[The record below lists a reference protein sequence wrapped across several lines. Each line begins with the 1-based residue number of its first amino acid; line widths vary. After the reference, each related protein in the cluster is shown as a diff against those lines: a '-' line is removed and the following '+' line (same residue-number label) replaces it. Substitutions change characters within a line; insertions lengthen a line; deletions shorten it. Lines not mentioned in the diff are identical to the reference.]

1 MKSTIKVMSL
11 QEIVNLAITGKLDPN
26 PIGQRPPVTSGIKK
40 SVRIVRSMLNGFGCG
55 MLTIR
60 DIREDEEAK
69 KIYKADFLIIDGGH
83 RVRAS
88 VKFYQGKIAINGLTY
103 IDMDEANLSEIMVPV
118 DIRICTSQEAT
129 ELFRNINET
138 TPVNFMEMVMS
149 DEQSPVC
156 EFIRRQTMH
165 VKEYGNEV
173 HPLFEYFQ
181 NAKGDWVVKNFDG
194 DPNPR
199 RKWDEYVAISL
210 IRAIEGGLVDAG
222 QIQIEE
228 ICANG
233 NPPMTEKSKKIV
245 NNFLNDALGLRKFRG
260 KKFNQDVFA
269 AFLVYWFGLY
279 DENSVFTIDNRN
291 GFYQDFMK
299 AYTILTGTADTSLE
313 EVTIFF
319 EKQTHFIKQFVRKNI
334 KNFSNAAKQQEV
346 YRIFR
351 KYTDGVG
358 IVFRSEKRSESSTV
372 REQQLI
378 LQEYK
383 CAIDGLPLSLENAVF
398 GHDTPWSKGGLDGM
412 MIRDVH
418 NRDMGTLTLEEYR
431 TILRAR
437 GDIAEAA

>member
-1 MKSTIKVMSL
+1 M
-11 QEIVNLAITGKLDPN
+11 
-26 PIGQRPPVTSGIKK
+26 
-40 SVRIVRSMLNGFGCG
+40 
-55 MLTIR
+55 
-60 DIREDEEAK
+60 
-69 KIYKADFLIIDGGH
+69 
-83 RVRAS
+83 
-88 VKFYQGKIAINGLTY
+88 
-103 IDMDEANLSEIMVPV
+103 
-118 DIRICTSQEAT
+118 
-129 ELFRNINET
+129 
-138 TPVNFMEMVMS
+138 
-149 DEQSPVC
+149 
-156 EFIRRQTMH
+156 
-165 VKEYGNEV
+165 
-173 HPLFEYFQ
+173 
-181 NAKGDWVVKNFDG
+181 
-194 DPNPR
+194 
-199 RKWDEYVAISL
+199 
-210 IRAIEGGLVDAG
+210 IRAIQGGLVDAG
-222 QIQIEE
+222 QSEIEE

-233 NPPMTEKSKKIV
+233 NPPMTEKSKKVV

-260 KKFNQDVFA
+260 KKFNQDVFS

-279 DENSVFTIDNRN
+279 GENSVFTIDNRN

-313 EVTIFF
+313 DVTISF

-334 KNFSNAAKQQEV
+334 KNFSSAVKQQEV

-351 KYTDGVG
+351 EYTDGVG
-358 IVFRSEKRSESSTV
+358 IVFRSEKRSESSAV